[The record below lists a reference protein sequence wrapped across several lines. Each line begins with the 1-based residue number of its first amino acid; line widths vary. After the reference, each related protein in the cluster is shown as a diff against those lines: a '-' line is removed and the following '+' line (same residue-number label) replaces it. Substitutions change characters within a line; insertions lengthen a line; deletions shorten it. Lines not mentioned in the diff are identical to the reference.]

1 MVKRV
6 LIFVFVF
13 LLSFTLIS
21 AYAEQKIPVMDP
33 ALEEGKPYYS
43 DIKRGWWWY
52 EKAPEKEKKAEV
64 PTLRGER
71 KSEKPEKRILPSLK
85 DYTYGQLWNMHPDD
99 FQPLLMDFQKK
110 AVMSPTEENVRDYY
124 VIQDIARRKSLAF
137 ANVASYVVQKYPG
150 LYVGKDYPVATPGR
164 NALVRQQLEEIEGVI
179 RSGENDFALL
189 YFYSPT
195 CPYCTEQQE
204 ILRYFVKKYNWQ
216 VKRIDI
222 NENPQLEQRF
232 GITITP
238 SLLLIYKGSQDYI
251 PVSSGVASMAEIEEK
266 IYRGMRLLKGEITP
280 EEYSLYEFQR
290 GGSFD
295 VKTPSVPFEA
305 PLLLG
310 K

>member
-1 MVKRV
+1 VKRV

-13 LLSFTLIS
+13 LISFTPLESPILTGFTLVS
-21 AYAEQKIPVMDP
+21 AYAEQ
-33 ALEEGKPYYS
+33 EFQEGKPYYS

-52 EKAPEKEKKAEV
+52 EKAPEKEKKVET
-64 PTLRGER
+64 PTLQGER
-71 KSEKPEKRILPSLK
+71 ESEKPEKRILPSLK

-110 AVMSPTEENVRDYY
+110 AVMSPTEENVREYY

-137 ANVASYVVQKYPG
+137 ANVASYVVQKYPE

-164 NALVRQQLEEIEGVI
+164 NSLVRQQLEEVESVI
-179 RSGENDFALL
+179 RNGEDDFALL

-195 CPYCTEQQE
+195 CPYCTEQEE
-204 ILRYFVKKYNWQ
+204 ILLYFMKKYNWQ
-216 VKRIDI
+216 IKRIDI

-266 IYRGMRLLKGEITP
+266 IYRGMRLLNGEITP

-295 VKTPSVPFEA
+295 VKSPSIMLETPR
-305 PLLLG
+305 
-310 K
+310 

>member
-1 MVKRV
+1 MKRV
-6 LIFVFVF
+6 LILVIAF

-21 AYAEQKIPVMDP
+21 AYAEQKLPVIDSTLR
-33 ALEEGKPYYS
+33 AGKPYYS
-43 DIKRGWWWY
+43 DIKKGWWWY
-52 EKAPEKEKKAEV
+52 ERGHEKEIKDEDA
-64 PTLRGER
+64 TLREER
-71 KSEKPEKRILPSLK
+71 EPEKPEKRILPSLK
-85 DYTYGQLWNMHPDD
+85 NYTYGQLWNMHPDD

-137 ANVASYVVQKYPG
+137 ANVASYVVQKYPE

-164 NALVRQQLEEIEGVI
+164 NALVRQQLEEIESGI
-179 RSGENDFALL
+179 RSREKDFALL
-189 YFYSPT
+189 YFYFPT
-195 CPYCTEQQE
+195 CPYCTEQEE
-204 ILRYFVKKYNWQ
+204 ILHYFMNKYHWQ

-266 IYRGMRLLKGEITP
+266 IYRGMRLLNGEITP

-295 VKTPSVPFEA
+295 VKTPSIPLEA
-305 PLLLG
+305 PLQLG

>member
-1 MVKRV
+1 MKTFQQKG
-6 LIFVFVF
+6 LTFISVF
-13 LLSFTLIS
+13 LLCILII
-21 AYAEQKIPVMDP
+21 AAANAAEQKTPVIDFT
-33 ALEEGKPYYS
+33 LREGKPYYS
-43 DIKRGWWWY
+43 DVKRGWWWY
-52 EKAPEKEKKAEV
+52 ERAPEKEKKE
-64 PTLRGER
+64 ER
-71 KSEKPEKRILPSLK
+71 EPERAEKRILPSLK
-85 DYTYGQLWNMHPDD
+85 DYTYEQLWNMHPDD

-110 AVMSPTEENVRDYY
+110 AVMSPTEENVREYY

-137 ANVASYVVQKYPG
+137 ANVASYVVQKYPE

-164 NALVRQQLEEIEGVI
+164 NALVRQQLEEIGNVI
-179 RSGENDFALL
+179 RSGENDFALI

-195 CPYCTEQQE
+195 CPYCTEQDG
-204 ILRYFVKKYNWQ
+204 ILHHFIEKYHWQ
-216 VKRIDI
+216 VRRIDI

-238 SLLLIYKGSQDYI
+238 SLLLIYKGSQEYI
-251 PVSSGVASMAEIEEK
+251 SVSSGVASMAEIEEK
-266 IYRGMRLLKGEITP
+266 IYRGMRLLRGEITP

-295 VKTPSVPFEA
+295 VKTPSVPLEA

>member
-1 MVKRV
+1 MVKSS
-6 LIFVFVF
+6 LILLIAL
-13 LLSFTLIS
+13 LLSFSQIR
-21 AYAEQKIPVMDP
+21 AYAEQEIQ
-33 ALEEGKPYYS
+33 EGKPYYS

-52 EKAPEKEKKAEV
+52 EKAPEKEKKE
-64 PTLRGER
+64 ER
-71 KSEKPEKRILPSLK
+71 ESEKAKERILPSLK
-85 DYTYGQLWNMHPDD
+85 NYTYGQLWNMHPDD

-137 ANVASYVVQKYPG
+137 ANVASYVVQKYPE

-164 NALVRQQLEEIEGVI
+164 NALVRQQLEEIESVI
-179 RSGENDFALL
+179 RNGENDFALL

-195 CPYCTEQQE
+195 CPYCTEQEE
-204 ILRYFVKKYNWQ
+204 ILHYFMKKYHWQ

-238 SLLLIYKGSQDYI
+238 SLLLIYKESQDYI

-295 VKTPSVPFEA
+295 VKTPSVPHEA
-305 PLLLG
+305 PLLLN

>member
-1 MVKRV
+1 M
-6 LIFVFVF
+6 
-13 LLSFTLIS
+13 
-21 AYAEQKIPVMDP
+21 
-33 ALEEGKPYYS
+33 
-43 DIKRGWWWY
+43 KRGWWWY
-52 EKAPEKEKKAEV
+52 EKGPEKEKK
-64 PTLRGER
+64 GER
-71 KSEKPEKRILPSLK
+71 ESEKPEKRLLPSLK
-85 DYTYGQLWNMHPDD
+85 DYTYEQLWNMHPDD

-137 ANVASYVVQKYPG
+137 ANVASYVVQKYLE

-164 NALVRQQLEEIEGVI
+164 NALVRQSEEAESFI
-179 RSGENDFALL
+179 RNGENDFALL

-195 CPYCTEQQE
+195 CPYCTEQEE
-204 ILRYFVKKYNWQ
+204 ILRYFMKKYHWQ
-216 VKRIDI
+216 VKRVDI
-222 NENPQLEQRF
+222 NDNPQLGQRF

-251 PVSSGVASMAEIEEK
+251 HVSSGVASMAEIEEK

-295 VKTPSVPFEA
+295 VKTHSLPFEA